1 MLSYVVNIS
10 DCKCLHVG
18 VTSPFGFKL
27 SASDTPIDGKSPY
40 TLRPYLG
47 RRHGQGRARN
57 LKGGQKGKAKGRPGM
72 AGHRRAA
79 NELRCL
85 PHCARELEY
94 EFACEL
100 WNCST
105 ICVSLW
111 SIDIM
116 SWKVLEQIGHQ
127 TSSNITMP
135 HQCHHCQGMGM
146 PMGKGRG
153 RGARVLKGWT
163 GSTGRDGTNRPQYG
177 ACFETAAK
185 ARKKVREIVKGCQ
198 RDTPLLTAMTY
209 SEQINNDKHVFQSR
223 TFLFDTFR
231 RQKHF
236 SQQGCLPRV

>member
-135 HQCHHCQGMGM
+135 HQCHINATIVRAWAC
-146 PMGKGRG
+146 RW
-153 RGARVLKGWT
+153 ARAVAVALVCWRDERDQ
-163 GSTGRDGTNRPQYG
+163 RDGTGRTGRNTEPVLRRPQKRG
-177 ACFETAAK
+177 KRSEK
-185 ARKKVREIVKGCQ
+185 LSKDVKGI
-198 RDTPLLTAMTY
+198 L
-209 SEQINNDKHVFQSR
+209 
-223 TFLFDTFR
+223 
-231 RQKHF
+231 HF
-236 SQQGCLPRV
+236 WQQWHTLNR